1 MAYLRNNPSNIEDML
16 LEFFFGQP
24 WEEYLNEMSL
34 YSTYDNQITLQATL
48 DKLGVRLTT
57 ISTIRVEGRVVISLT
72 FTIASNHYMATWLF
86 F

>member
-34 YSTYDNQITLQATL
+34 CSTYDNQITLQATL
-48 DKLGVRLTT
+48 
-57 ISTIRVEGRVVISLT
+57 
-72 FTIASNHYMATWLF
+72 AS
-86 F
+86 

>member
-48 DKLGVRLTT
+48 
-57 ISTIRVEGRVVISLT
+57 
-72 FTIASNHYMATWLF
+72 AS
-86 F
+86 

>member
-34 YSTYDNQITLQATL
+34 YDDQITLQATL
-48 DKLGVRLTT
+48 DKLGVGLTT
-57 ISTIRVEGRVVISLT
+57 ISTIRVEGRAVISLT
-72 FTIASNHYMATWLF
+72 STIASNHYMATWLF